1 MEAASEARFMHDVLR
16 KMLRTPVFLDSSA
29 LLDLRN
35 LVTEGVRKSDTIVLL
50 ATKGVLSRPWCLLE
64 VLEATR
70 EGIPIVM
77 VQIATSGFV
86 HDEARCFVAHLQEEM
101 EALNPSGLAL
111 LHEQLGDDLSELTAA
126 CTVMLD
132 ANSGSPIVF
141 DPNAG
146 DNATVAMMKDVVE
159 RMAKDVGQRIKWR
172 GANGLAPR
180 TRLKKSTTR
189 SNFARRCMMT
199 AARKKLD
206 PNSSR
211 KPSATLEA
219 LTGSKKRLLSICK
232 GAGWPFR
239 ESLASRRSSK
249 GTGHSAEIH
258 VANEKS
264 ALFVC
269 CSRRDAVLHARVLRS
284 ELAVSLRRGC
294 AVGGGADSV
303 KFVEQSDAFVVLL
316 TKRLP
321 TDPDALLEIWTAL
334 EAGLTII
341 TVAITGAYDFAAAA
355 AAWADLPAAM
365 EATRPGSSD
374 ELKARLPPD
383 ADVAAT
389 GRLIHSTLTAIIA
402 TSWSPHYG
410 RNHMNAVVDDV
421 VGRMVKR
428 QRRLAGTRRPTLLK
442 SSGLGAV
449 DCSSTSC
456 ETSRPRVSKRSD

>member
-1 MEAASEARFMHDVLR
+1 
-16 KMLRTPVFLDSSA
+16 
-29 LLDLRN
+29 
-35 LVTEGVRKSDTIVLL
+35 
-50 ATKGVLSRPWCLLE
+50 
-64 VLEATR
+64 
-70 EGIPIVM
+70 
-77 VQIATSGFV
+77 
-86 HDEARCFVAHLQEEM
+86 
-101 EALNPSGLAL
+101 
-111 LHEQLGDDLSELTAA
+111 
-126 CTVMLD
+126 
-132 ANSGSPIVF
+132 
-141 DPNAG
+141 
-146 DNATVAMMKDVVE
+146 
-159 RMAKDVGQRIKWR
+159 
-172 GANGLAPR
+172 
-180 TRLKKSTTR
+180 
-189 SNFARRCMMT
+189 
-199 AARKKLD
+199 
-206 PNSSR
+206 
-211 KPSATLEA
+211 
-219 LTGSKKRLLSICK
+219 
-232 GAGWPFR
+232 
-239 ESLASRRSSK
+239 
-249 GTGHSAEIH
+249 
-258 VANEKS
+258 
-264 ALFVC
+264 
-269 CSRRDAVLHARVLRS
+269 VLHARVLRS

-402 TSWSPHYG
+402 ISWSPHYG